1 MSFWSKILPTTAII
15 GSGMIIYGIIEIIGY
30 SKHRAEITH
39 KSDICEICGVTG
51 DLHVWYGISVDE
63 QQRKK
68 QLTYNPESFAVMC
81 QSCREQTVASRA
93 WQNLQKKET

>member
-1 MSFWSKILPTTAII
+1 MSFWSKILPTAAII
-15 GSGMIIYGIIEIIGY
+15 GSGLIIYGIIDIIGH
-30 SKHRAEITH
+30 SKRRAEFTH

-81 QSCREQTVASRA
+81 QSCREQTVASSA